1 MTVSAMPG
9 VPRPPRT
16 AAPRPPYAVEEVLAL
31 LGGTITR
38 KTLLRWV
45 RQGRFVRP
53 LSCGHGRRLWFP
65 RQAVDDLLAG
75 RSPAE

>member
-1 MTVSAMPG
+1 VD
-9 VPRPPRT
+9 
-16 AAPRPPYAVEEVLAL
+16 EVLAL

-45 RQGRFVRP
+45 RENRFVPP